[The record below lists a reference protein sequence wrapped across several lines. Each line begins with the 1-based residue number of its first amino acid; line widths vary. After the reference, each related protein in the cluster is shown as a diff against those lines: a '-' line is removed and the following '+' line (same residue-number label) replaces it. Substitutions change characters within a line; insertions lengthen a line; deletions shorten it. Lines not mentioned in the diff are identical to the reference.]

1 MSLEIG
7 RMSIRRGTDGNSV
20 QMFIGEM
27 GCWIVV
33 LLSYVYRRFTA
44 SRRPAPLLA
53 GGYRRVRNDD
63 MDDTTSIEDEDQ
75 TLVDSDDPASKPLLA
90 TEDGRQYLRGWKV
103 FYLAAPACCDITA
116 TTLMN
121 VGLLLVA
128 ASIYQMTRGA
138 VVLFVGL
145 FSVLF
150 LHRRL
155 YLYKWLGLFLVMLG
169 VGLVGLAGALFG
181 DDQKHGLPDGDISAE
196 ESVAPDAVRA
206 IIGVLLIAFA
216 QIFTAS
222 QFVLEEWILERYA
235 MDPLNVVGWEGIFGF
250 LVTVTAQI
258 ILHLAIGRTEA
269 GRYGYFDAIEGW
281 RQVFTNGEVALAS
294 IFIMIS
300 IGYVFPI
307 LSFYYK
313 SNLICQ
319 WLQLLRYIRHP
330 RRLRHL
336 PKHHRHLPYTLHLA
350 RLAGPRLGDIQM
362 APGRRLCDS
371 RLRHIPLQRYRA
383 AAPESMLT

>member
-1 MSLEIG
+1 MVQERL
-7 RMSIRRGTDGNSV
+7 TVDSV

-33 LLSYVYRRFTA
+33 LLSYVYRRLMA
-44 SRRPAPLLA
+44 SRRSAPLLA

-63 MDDTTSIEDEDQ
+63 VDDTASIEDENP
-75 TLVDSDDPASKPLLA
+75 TVVDSDDPASKPLLA
-90 TEDGRQYLRGWKV
+90 TEDGRLHLRGWKV
-103 FYLAAPACCDITA
+103 FYLAAPACCDLTA

-145 FSVLF
+145 FSVWF

-155 YLYKWLGLFLVMLG
+155 YLYKWLGLFLVVLG

-181 DDQKHGLPDGDISAE
+181 DDQGHGLPDGHVSAKG
-196 ESVAPDAVRA
+196 SVAPDALRA
-206 IIGVLLIAFA
+206 IVGVLLIAFA

-258 ILHLAIGRTEA
+258 ILHLAIGRTES
-269 GRYGYFDAIEGW
+269 GRFGYFDAVGGW
-281 RQVFTNGEVALAS
+281 RQVVTNGRVALAS

-300 IGYVFPI
+300 IGCVPSFP
-307 LSFYYK
+307 
-313 SNLICQ
+313 
-319 WLQLLRYIRHP
+319 
-330 RRLRHL
+330 
-336 PKHHRHLPYTLHLA
+336 
-350 RLAGPRLGDIQM
+350 
-362 APGRRLCDS
+362 
-371 RLRHIPLQRYRA
+371 
-383 AAPESMLT
+383 